1 MKHLSIDCNDIE
13 EKKNFNIQ
21 NIMEWIFCIIIAVAL
36 ALIFRYFIGTPTIV
50 KMTSMYPTLKEGD
63 RLFLNRTIRISNKLP
78 NRGDIITFEAPS
90 KKTYTY
96 NEIDQSNPIAKY
108 ENQPTTFLS
117 KFVYHV
123 LEIGKDSY
131 IKRVIALPGEH
142 VEIKEGNVYINEKIL
157 EENYIKNSINTEV
170 NVGFDNFIV
179 PDNCIFAMGDNRS
192 GSQDC
197 RNFGCIPIDKIEG
210 KVLFRVWPFNKLGK
224 IK

>member
-117 KFVYHV
+117 KYV
-123 LEIGKDSY
+123 
-131 IKRVIALPGEH
+131 
-142 VEIKEGNVYINEKIL
+142 
-157 EENYIKNSINTEV
+157 
-170 NVGFDNFIV
+170 
-179 PDNCIFAMGDNRS
+179 
-192 GSQDC
+192 
-197 RNFGCIPIDKIEG
+197 
-210 KVLFRVWPFNKLGK
+210 
-224 IK
+224 